1 MKFKMW
7 SRHRI
12 NEVENNKDG
21 SWQITKQ
28 IWLGRWLISNLSI
41 LILEHV
47 NVDAISCIS
56 LKRENIRWDHLETWA
71 DENHVS
77 VLIFVGEI
85 TTMNYK
91 ERLKEHLFNWN
102 EGEMGQMRV
111 FWDLRAAEP
120 SSTSGVAQTIPKYF
134 HVSFPCH
141 LKYPSHWLDCDICQ
155 HYFKYYVV
163 VEGYG
168 MEIKWLR
175 NKNPHL

>member
-28 IWLGRWLISNLSI
+28 MWLGRWLISKLSI

-47 NVDAISCIS
+47 NMDAISCIS
-56 LKRENIRWDHLETWA
+56 LKRDYTGWDHLETRA

-85 TTMNYK
+85 TTMDYK

-102 EGEMGQMRV
+102 EGEMGQMR
-111 FWDLRAAEP
+111 FFGTSELLSQAAAGEWHK
-120 SSTSGVAQTIPKYF
+120 Q
-134 HVSFPCH
+134 FPGISMWH
-141 LKYPSHWLDCDICQ
+141 SLVTWN
-155 HYFKYYVV
+155 V
-163 VEGYG
+163 
-168 MEIKWLR
+168 
-175 NKNPHL
+175 PHIDWTVISASIILNIML